1 VKVFVDTSAFLAILN
16 KDDQFHELAAKKW
29 LEIINS
35 KNILFCSNYI
45 LVETI
50 ALLQKRFGT
59 DAVCLFTRNI
69 QPLVNVVWV
78 EEQVHNLGISILK
91 SVNKH
96 DLSLVDCVSF
106 EIMRQMSIEEAFT
119 FDNHF
124 VEQGFKV

>member
-1 VKVFVDTSAFLAILN
+1 VKIFIDTSAFLAILN

-29 LEIINS
+29 LDIVNS
-35 KNILFCSNYI
+35 NNMLFCSNYI

-59 DAVCLFTRNI
+59 EAVRLFTGSI
-69 QPLVNVVWV
+69 QPLVNIIWV
-78 EEQVHNLGISILK
+78 EEQIHNLGLSILK

-106 EIMRQMSIEEAFT
+106 EIMRQMNIEEVFT

-124 VEQGFKV
+124 SEQGFKV